1 MPPSPR
7 YVMGKHGFDAG
18 YEALSQLR
26 STDPIEE
33 AQAMWKNIEVEKDIV
48 PVTYKEAFTA
58 PNLSTRVWCGI
69 IINMLQQTSGV
80 NVLINFA
87 PSFWVQ
93 AGLSPSSQDLSSI
106 VQQGSFLVFVIIGY
120 LLLDSKYGGRRIQ
133 YLVGT
138 AVMIFSAILSLIGA
152 SINNY
157 MILFVSS
164 LVIFGSGFQI
174 SHGLIAWSYPAE
186 LFNLRE
192 RKKVFHLFYSAQW
205 FMQIVF
211 TGLSTYLFGTT
222 QKDLM
227 ILCGLF
233 TATNII
239 ALIFIWFYV
248 EEVKGVPIEDVPALF
263 EHTPRGHWP
272 LAVKKSLNSFDK
284 GSLDHQVVV

>member
-1 MPPSPR
+1 
-7 YVMGKHGFDAG
+7 
-18 YEALSQLR
+18 
-26 STDPIEE
+26 
-33 AQAMWKNIEVEKDIV
+33 MWKSIEAERDVV

-69 IINMLQQTSGV
+69 IINMVQQTSGV

-93 AGLSPSSQDLSSI
+93 AGLSPESKDLSAI

-120 LLLDSKYGGRRIQ
+120 LALDSKYGGRRIQ

-138 AVMIFSAILSLIGA
+138 IIMVFSAILSLIGA
-152 SINNY
+152 GVGNY

-164 LVIFGSGFQI
+164 LVIFGMGFQI

-186 LFNLRE
+186 IFNLRE

-205 FMQIVF
+205 FMQIIF
-211 TGLSTYLFGTT
+211 TGLNTYIFGTT

-233 TATNII
+233 IATNLL
-239 ALIFIWFYV
+239 ALIFIYFYV
-248 EEVKGVPIEDVPALF
+248 EEVKGVQIEDVPALF
-263 EHTPRGHWP
+263 KHTPRGHWP
-272 LAVKKSLNSFDK
+272 LSKKEDSFHMKSVDDTPT
-284 GSLDHQVVV
+284 SSV